1 MKRQISNLARGMVFI
16 LLWTISL
23 CMFAQGIT
31 VRGTVVDANNE
42 PLIGVTIQVPGT
54 TIGTVT
60 DADGNFTLSNVSSN
74 GQIEVS
80 YVGMQ
85 TQLIPV
91 NGRTTI
97 QVTLIEDTEL
107 LEEVVVVGY
116 GTMKK
121 SDLTGAVENVSAAR
135 LLDKPAFNVAQA
147 LSGKVAGLK
156 IIERSGAPGG
166 IPMIRIRGTNSINSG
181 NDPLFVVDDVVGV
194 ANALTILN
202 PNEIQSIDV
211 LKDASATAI
220 YGARGANGVIIITT
234 KRGVEGK
241 PIVSYDGYVTQS
253 YMQRRLNVLNNEQ
266 FFYVIRQAY
275 MNVSKYATNPNWST
289 LYDASILPP
298 GKGDKTYSEMPWL
311 FEKTTQGGYPI
322 PMMGRDGN
330 YYKPR
335 FENDWEGETF
345 RPATSTN
352 HQISIRGG
360 NKDVKLGTFL
370 GYSNNNGLLLNSNFE
385 RFSGKLTGDVKLT
398 DWFNINS
405 FLSLNRSKERTNDV
419 SYFSGGMA
427 RSAIESYPMLPIKYP
442 DDPEI
447 YGIYAGQYG
456 TNADF
461 PMGEVDCQSPVAIS
475 NGVETFRRRV

>member
-1 MKRQISNLARGMVFI
+1 MKRQISNLARGMMFI

-31 VRGTVVDANNE
+31 VRGSVVDANNE

-60 DADGNFTLSNVSSN
+60 DADGNFTLSNVPSN

-97 QVTLIEDTEL
+97 QVTLSEDTEL

-194 ANALTILN
+194 TNALTILN
-202 PNEIQSIDV
+202 PNEI
-211 LKDASATAI
+211 
-220 YGARGANGVIIITT
+220 
-234 KRGVEGK
+234 
-241 PIVSYDGYVTQS
+241 
-253 YMQRRLNVLNNEQ
+253 
-266 FFYVIRQAY
+266 
-275 MNVSKYATNPNWST
+275 
-289 LYDASILPP
+289 
-298 GKGDKTYSEMPWL
+298 
-311 FEKTTQGGYPI
+311 
-322 PMMGRDGN
+322 
-330 YYKPR
+330 
-335 FENDWEGETF
+335 
-345 RPATSTN
+345 
-352 HQISIRGG
+352 
-360 NKDVKLGTFL
+360 
-370 GYSNNNGLLLNSNFE
+370 
-385 RFSGKLTGDVKLT
+385 
-398 DWFNINS
+398 
-405 FLSLNRSKERTNDV
+405 
-419 SYFSGGMA
+419 
-427 RSAIESYPMLPIKYP
+427 
-442 DDPEI
+442 
-447 YGIYAGQYG
+447 
-456 TNADF
+456 
-461 PMGEVDCQSPVAIS
+461 
-475 NGVETFRRRV
+475 